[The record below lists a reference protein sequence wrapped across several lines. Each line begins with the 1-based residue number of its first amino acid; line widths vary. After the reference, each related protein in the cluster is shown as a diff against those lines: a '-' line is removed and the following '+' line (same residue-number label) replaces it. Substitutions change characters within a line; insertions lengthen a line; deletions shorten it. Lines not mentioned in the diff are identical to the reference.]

1 MVCREDL
8 VLQVKKAKEDILARE
23 VFLETLWRVHQDH
36 QVLLDQ
42 LVKREEMVCL
52 AILVFLGQKE
62 AKDHLGVFAPFVPLE
77 VRVPKV
83 HLEKTVLMAPQ
94 ETEVLLV
101 VEVFKGNEEM
111 MANQVYL
118 DLLELLDNLVDQDCL
133 E

>member
-8 VLQVKKAKEDILARE
+8 VLQVKKAKEDILAKE

-52 AILVFLGQKE
+52 AILVFLDQKE

-77 VRVPKV
+77 ERVPKV
-83 HLEKTVLMAPQ
+83 HLEKTALMAPQ